1 MSFNVKIAQNENL
14 EVSLTGDLDINS
26 VETFKSEVLEIY
38 QDTDII
44 FDLSNL
50 EYLDSTG
57 LGAFMS
63 IYSEVNSNG
72 KSVTIKNAKNNIKKL
87 FLITEL
93 DQLFNLED

>member
-57 LGAFMS
+57 LGAFIS